1 MKIKQNQEGKKI
13 VFGSISLLVVIGI
26 MIFSSEITKE
36 KEIIFPEIAALCFGN
51 FLMPRLIWKTSYH
64 RMVFFIT
71 LCAIMGVLIVL
82 YIPLPIWLQVTL
94 AFAVGQIIF
103 FFSGTSVAP
112 MISAVA
118 LPVLIQTKSYVYIVS
133 AFGLTVIVVFCSLL
147 LEKGHVRTK
156 NEGQKAYMPW
166 KECVANFIFRTLIVL
181 PVAYLCTHFDMRI
194 KFCIAPP
201 LLVAFTE
208 LTTNRASPPAKRPI
222 ATIVLFLLCSFLGS
236 ACRYILTIK
245 CGLPLTLAALISM
258 IGVVILMKGILKLV
272 FPPAAAMCILAMLIP
287 EEIILYYPLEVTA
300 GITFLTVSA
309 VLWRRILFR
318 EKKSDKENKEKE
330 KEKEKE
336 NKNEIDKIVE
346 VVIDDKN
353 KDKEDVEEIEKDEII
368 ALKEKNNSLEMN
380 QIVVAGEKDKDI
392 VEHEH

>member
-1 MKIKQNQEGKKI
+1 MKVKQNQEVKQL
-13 VFGSISLLVVIGI
+13 VFGTLSLLVVIGI

-36 KEIIFPEIAALCFGN
+36 KEIIFPEIAALCVGS
-51 FLMPRLIWKTSYH
+51 FLMPRLIWKTSYF

-82 YIPLPIWLQVTL
+82 YIPLPIWLQVTF

-118 LPVLIQTKSYVYIVS
+118 LPVLIQTKSYIYIVS
-133 AFGLTVIVVFCSLL
+133 AFGLTVIVVICSLL
-147 LEKGHVRTK
+147 LEKGHVRPK
-156 NEGQKAYMPW
+156 NEGQKVHMPW
-166 KECVANFIFRTLIVL
+166 KECVANFIFRTLIAL
-181 PVAYLCTHFDMRI
+181 PEAYLCTHFDMRI

-222 ATIVLFLLCSFLGS
+222 ATIVLFSLCSFIGS
-236 ACRYILTIK
+236 ACRYVFTIK

-258 IGVVILMKGILKLV
+258 IGVAILMKKILKLV

-287 EEIILYYPLEVTA
+287 EEIVLYYPLEVAA
-300 GITFLTVSA
+300 GITYLTVSA
-309 VLWRRILFR
+309 VLWRKILFFR
-318 EKKSDKENKEKE
+318 ERKTEKENKE
-330 KEKEKE
+330 
-336 NKNEIDKIVE
+336 NKNGIDKIVE
-346 VVIDDKN
+346 VVIDDRN
-353 KDKEDVEEIEKDEII
+353 KDKEDIEEIEKDEITI
-368 ALKEKNNSLEMN
+368 LKEKNNSIEMN

-392 VEHEH
+392 VDQEH